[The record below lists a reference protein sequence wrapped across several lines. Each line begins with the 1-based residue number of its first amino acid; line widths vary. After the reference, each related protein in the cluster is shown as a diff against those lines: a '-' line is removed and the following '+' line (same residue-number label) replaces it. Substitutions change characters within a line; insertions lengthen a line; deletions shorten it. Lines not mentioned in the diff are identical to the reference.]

1 MSKID
6 DLIKALQNKKKKI
19 DYLSYIAD
27 TLKNDT
33 KCIDFK
39 DVKTE
44 VLAKLEPMILELMER
59 IENDLPEPSAEAKAA
74 STGPFSPAEAD
85 ALKLMATKILNRGTD
100 GVTAAP
106 AQEQPATPRPERKAG
121 PPVQDKM
128 NFAMN
133 NRHLANQKVS
143 VMNDK
148 NVQIEG
154 TVVGLDAP
162 NVIVKTTSGPTIL
175 VPVEQVVLQ

>member
-33 KCIDFK
+33 KCVDFK
-39 DVKTE
+39 DVKAE
-44 VLAKLEPMILELMER
+44 VLSKLEPIILELMER
-59 IENDLPEPSAEAKAA
+59 IENDLPEPTESKAPTA
-74 STGPFSPAEAD
+74 GPFSQAEAE

-100 GVTAAP
+100 GVNPTP
-106 AQEQPATPRPERKAG
+106 AQDQPAARQERKSNT
-121 PPVQDKM
+121 PIPDKM

-143 VMNDK
+143 VINDK

-162 NVIVKTTSGPTIL
+162 YVLVKTTSGPTIKVQL
-175 VPVEQVVLQ
+175 EEVVLQ